1 MPRRKF
7 PGLFVVI
14 EGVDNSGKSTQIR
27 RLRVTLRRRAVDA
40 VTVREP
46 GGTAVSE
53 KIRHLLKDRK
63 LSVENRTELLLFLA
77 ARAQVT
83 AEVIIPAL
91 QAGKV
96 VLADRY
102 NLSTYAYQIGG
113 RKMPEDVVFP
123 ADEFSRFSLEP
134 DLVFVLDI
142 SPAEAR
148 RRMASAGLLPDRIER
163 ENSAFFSRV
172 RRYYRQAAEAADNI
186 VLLDGR
192 RDASALAETI
202 RQQVLQIL
210 DRKSK

>member
-1 MPRRKF
+1 MKKRKF

-27 RLRVTLRRRAVDA
+27 RLTAALRRRGVDA

-63 LSVENRTELLLFLA
+63 LQVENRTELLLFLA

-91 QAGKV
+91 RAGKV

-102 NLSTYAYQIGG
+102 SLSTYAYQIGG

-123 ADEFSRFSLEP
+123 ADEFSRFSVEP

-142 SPAEAR
+142 PPAEAR
-148 RRMASAGLLPDRIER
+148 RRMATAGLSPDRIER
-163 ENSAFFSRV
+163 ENSTFFSRV
-172 RRYYRQAAEAADNI
+172 RRYYRQAAKAADNL

-192 RDASALAETI
+192 RDAADLAVTI
-202 RQQVLQIL
+202 RLRVLQAL
-210 DRKSK
+210 NRKSK